1 MAKKKDN
8 KNKNTSLNNEVKIRQ
23 VNPRTELNDFEKT
36 AIFQF
41 RFEEELSKTQKFK
54 KLNKSEYLSNTAKL
68 DLSDLDSSLL
78 PAKKESK
85 SLYQTIKI
93 KLESIIKSKNNNLKN
108 RDLVKVT
115 KVISFK
121 DADKKKLSKRDYEKK
136 KVNIDDPNLG
146 NCIYDL
152 NVIGLT
158 NLSKVDFKARKY
170 SSLYKYKNNI
180 KNVHVNKTHYD
191 ENYNKLNSYAIDH
204 LYYDIAPKETTKF
217 KLYRLFLFISSFV
230 LVVCLAY
237 LGNWIYEGNKVNN
250 LKEDLKDKTE
260 IKEVIDTSA
269 NSIKD
274 EVNIEDIVNDDMY
287 WKYLNTPLS
296 SVDFSKLVLENN
308 DTKGWIIVNNT
319 NVDYPVVQSINNEY
333 YLNHAYDKSKNKA
346 GWIYADYRNN
356 ISNLDRNTVIYG
368 HGRKDGVMFGSLV
381 NTLNSDWYTNPNNQV
396 IQFSTL
402 EYDSMWQIFSIY
414 KIEAESYYIT
424 TEFSSD
430 TTYKVFIDTMKSRS
444 IYDFNVDVTK
454 DDKILTLSTC
464 YNDYGMRLVVQAKLI
479 KQVKKS

>member
-8 KNKNTSLNNEVKIRQ
+8 KSKNTSLNNDVKIRQ

-68 DLSDLDSSLL
+68 DLSDLDNSLL

-115 KVISFK
+115 KIISFK

-136 KVNIDDPNLG
+136 KVNIDDSKLG
-146 NCIYDL
+146 DYIYDL

-158 NLSKVDFKARKY
+158 NLSKIDFKARKY
-170 SSLYKYKNNI
+170 SSIYKYKNNI
-180 KNVHVNKTHYD
+180 KNVHVNKKHYD
-191 ENYNKLNSYAIDH
+191 KNYNKLNSYAIDH
-204 LYYDIAPKETTKF
+204 LYYDIAPKETLKF

-237 LGNWIYEGNKVNN
+237 LGNWIYEGNKVKDLNN
-250 LKEDLKDKTE
+250 DLKDKVE
-260 IKEVIDTSA
+260 IKDVIDT
-269 NSIKD
+269 KD
-274 EVNIEDIVNDDMY
+274 EILEEEVSIEEIVNDDMY

-296 SVDFSKLVLENN
+296 SVDFSKLVLENS

-319 NVDYPVVQSINNEY
+319 NVDYPIVQSINNEY

-356 ISNLDRNTVIYG
+356 ISTLDRNTVIYG

-381 NTLNSDWYTNPNNQV
+381 NTLNSDWYTNVDNQI

-430 TTYKVFIDTMKSRS
+430 TTYKAFIDTMKSRS
-444 IYDFNVDVTK
+444 IYDFNVDVTT